1 MELNDRELTN
11 SIEMNKMNKLCI
23 LMFCTF
29 FPLMVMMLMIS
40 MLMLM
45 LLESGCGCG
54 SLIGEVR

>member
-1 MELNDRELTN
+1 MELTN

-29 FPLMVMMLMIS
+29 FPLMVMMLMIL